1 MKTINRIN
9 VAENTIEQITLFDS
23 EITRWFDKNGYEIE
37 TDLVKLNSNV
47 PGIGDAHDL
56 ELERVEM
63 LLRHY
68 CAAGYT
74 LNNKVYAP
82 TFAAASDV
90 RKATSTWI
98 NREIAPSFWKWAMC
112 GLTLPDISGKIA
124 LNKYM
129 AYIGLLASASKP
141 FADVF
146 GKEFDI
152 SRVAVVPDAYVT
164 VNGVV
169 DFVNEDDTVEHGVN
183 RKVEINAFDGF
194 AIIRSD
200 LTKGESCTLRG
211 PWLKIFAQA
220 TNWSKLFAWA
230 KANGKDS
237 FLDYYGTTR
246 YLKDVDLIITESCF
260 KAKKLYKSWEQY
272 THAFKELGHTVCVC
286 VQEHAPH
293 AKGMPYQQGQ
303 TLQGSE
309 EDALLFA
316 EYAKETVS
324 KYEKEHNA
332 IELLSGAHRAVARMY
347 PTLLAESHTA
357 RTIQEKYTS
366 KRNQMLG
373 GRIPELGFNAFLAP
387 DMVAFAQHIF
397 GLEIT
402 GSLKAGE
409 CAVSTMPKGLV
420 DVTRSPHLD
429 NAHVLLSNQQTMSL
443 VPSTTPTMF
452 INIFDL
458 TTIRL
463 RADYDGDH
471 VWYSD
476 DPLLIALVK
485 KTESVLGNLPIDWEA
500 PESKKGPVNK
510 AEVAKFIV
518 GLTKGSEIGLY
529 ADALT
534 KMWAN
539 GYDRDVCDWL
549 TYAGNVLIDAAK
561 HGGTKVVQPDAVK
574 ALGQFSLPA
583 FAAQA
588 KSDKEHPAD
597 SDYWFGAR
605 TDRAGNPRAPRCAQS
620 NSFLDTYALKV
631 REIVPETLNVE
642 GSDEFIFDPMVM
654 MINPNRKVI
663 PGLCQKS
670 VYNAET
676 GEYEGG
682 GKFQQIAFRDAAEW
696 DSILDKKSF
705 KGHYQEW
712 EDAKKA
718 QAQKELIEWARDEY
732 TAKGVD
738 MSKFD
743 DDAIFSAIYDV
754 VVRRVFTTNKVT
766 EGYDTVVKS
775 AFWRIFGTKAVEVV
789 SHNVGADLDMSKVLD
804 DLDIDEDED

>member
-1 MKTINRIN
+1 MKTINRVN
-9 VAENTIEQITLFDS
+9 VAENTIEKITLFDS
-23 EITRWFDKNGYEIE
+23 EITRWFDRNRYEIE

-47 PGIGDAHDL
+47 PGMGDAHDL

-141 FADVF
+141 FSDVF
-146 GKEFDI
+146 GKEFDV
-152 SRVAVVPDAYVT
+152 SRIAVVPDAYVA
-164 VNGVV
+164 VDGVV
-169 DFVNEDDTVEHGVN
+169 DFVNADDTIEHKVN

-220 TNWSKLFAWA
+220 TNWSKLFVWA

-237 FLDYYGTTR
+237 FVDYYGTTR

-387 DMVAFAQHIF
+387 DMVAFAQHVF

-409 CAVSTMPKGLV
+409 CSVSTMPKGLV

-458 TTIRL
+458 TPIRL

-485 KTESVLGNLPIDWEA
+485 KTESVLDNLPIDRLSA
-500 PESKKGPVNK
+500 DLNQRPDTPEIERHDLPDIGTD
-510 AEVAKFIV
+510 EHV
-518 GLTKGSEIGLY
+518 GLVDGEFAARELVVQ
-529 ADALT
+529 DAEGFQQHVGDAQLFERLGGCRIFQRIHIHGNDHIRPQRAAHRHGHRIDELPVD
-534 KMWAN
+534 KHAPVPLN
-539 GYDRDVCDWL
+539 RGKH
-549 TYAGNVLIDAAK
+549 AGNRHRCAHGRNQIPVLHHDRLARVEVGGHRRKRHRQVGKTLRRNDLPQHLLNAPPCNQCL
-561 HGGTKVVQPDAVK
+561 HGG
-574 ALGQFSLPA
+574 
-583 FAAQA
+583 
-588 KSDKEHPAD
+588 E
-597 SDYWFGAR
+597 
-605 TDRAGNPRAPRCAQS
+605 
-620 NSFLDTYALKV
+620 
-631 REIVPETLNVE
+631 VE
-642 GSDEFIFDPMVM
+642 
-654 MINPNRKVI
+654 
-663 PGLCQKS
+663 
-670 VYNAET
+670 
-676 GEYEGG
+676 
-682 GKFQQIAFRDAAEW
+682 
-696 DSILDKKSF
+696 
-705 KGHYQEW
+705 
-712 EDAKKA
+712 
-718 QAQKELIEWARDEY
+718 
-732 TAKGVD
+732 
-738 MSKFD
+738 
-743 DDAIFSAIYDV
+743 
-754 VVRRVFTTNKVT
+754 
-766 EGYDTVVKS
+766 
-775 AFWRIFGTKAVEVV
+775 
-789 SHNVGADLDMSKVLD
+789 
-804 DLDIDEDED
+804 